1 MTASQLKKVFKVI
14 PLRLKRV
21 GLILHCQFFCS
32 NHGGRHYSYV
42 QFSRPLLNQQWHCY
56 DAKNGKCFCGS
67 LEMPWVN
74 QQPHWYH
81 GKLVLCGSHTIGD
94 FPILIELW
102 EFLHIYNFTFGF
114 RKKTNP
120 IFLVLCSFQRKGVNL
135 EQEHGLGPYKLDIFT
150 TLIKA
155 PNFFELIL
163 NIVNMIALN

>member
-1 MTASQLKKVFKVI
+1 MTVSQLKKVFRVI

-21 GLILHCQFFCS
+21 GLILHCQFFLS

-56 DAKNGKCFCGS
+56 DAKNGKLFCGS

-74 QQPHWYH
+74 QQAHWYH

-120 IFLVLCSFQRKGVNL
+120 IFLVLCSFQQKGVNI